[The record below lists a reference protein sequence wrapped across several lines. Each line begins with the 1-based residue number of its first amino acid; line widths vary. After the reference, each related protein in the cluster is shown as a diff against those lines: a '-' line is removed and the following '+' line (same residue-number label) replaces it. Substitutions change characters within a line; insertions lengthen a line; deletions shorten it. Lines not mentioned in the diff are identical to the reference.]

1 MSRSPSESKSRN
13 PTPPPEVSIRN
24 LSSDS
29 PLKSLQ
35 TIPAN
40 SVTSVKIGPEPRL
53 NEAGWRAL
61 RSEENPRNHSRNL
74 LVGLSFEEPIASD
87 LVLRN
92 LPSPTMKRKT
102 EPRTHAVTLSPVVTL
117 PSVFFQLC
125 LSWSRQRQPR
135 PNLFSLLLP

>member
-74 LVGLSFEEPIASD
+74 LVCLSFEEPIASD

-92 LPSPTMKRKT
+92 FNSHYIKRNYDL
-102 EPRTHAVTLSPVVTL
+102 RTKADTLYPIRSH
-117 PSVFFQLC
+117 PSV
-125 LSWSRQRQPR
+125 
-135 PNLFSLLLP
+135 

>member
-61 RSEENPRNHSRNL
+61 RREENPRNHSRNL
-74 LVGLSFEEPIASD
+74 LVGSPDVSFEEPIASD
-87 LVLRN
+87 LALRN
-92 LPSPTMKRKT
+92 LPSPTMKKENRAQDRCSHSFPGCDT
-102 EPRTHAVTLSPVVTL
+102 PV
-117 PSVFFQLC
+117 
-125 LSWSRQRQPR
+125 
-135 PNLFSLLLP
+135 